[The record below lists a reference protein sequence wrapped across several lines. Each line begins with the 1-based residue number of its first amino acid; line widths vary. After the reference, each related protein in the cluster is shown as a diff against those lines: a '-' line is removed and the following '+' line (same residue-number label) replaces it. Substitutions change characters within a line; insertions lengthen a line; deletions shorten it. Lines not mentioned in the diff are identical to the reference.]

1 MFDSVGRCSYTG
13 QGTCIRVP
21 IDLQNGKKLLLV
33 VSADGALLY
42 RRAKIKVAMSQTE
55 VVATVL
61 NEGVQS
67 AHAQI
72 PYFLWAQ
79 GDDLESHL
87 KNAGYELLQR
97 YTTNEFVVQ
106 FPSEYPGEHER
117 MAKVNTHQV
126 HTYTRNAHTNSN
138 SYMCI
143 CARLSLLWVTA
154 NGCGLYLDLL

>member
-1 MFDSVGRCSYTG
+1 MHINRCHTG
-13 QGTCIRVP
+13 QGACVRVP
-21 IDLQNGKKLLLV
+21 IDLKDGSKLLLV

-55 VVATVL
+55 FVASVL

-87 KNAGYELLQR
+87 QNAGYELLQR
-97 YTTNEFVVQ
+97 YTTNEFVVR
-106 FPSEYPGEHER
+106 FPAEYPGERER
-117 MAKVNTHQV
+117 IAKVNGAYACTHTCKHTV
-126 HTYTRNAHTNSN
+126 HIHILTDTC
-138 SYMCI
+138 MCV
-143 CARLSLLWVTA
+143 S
-154 NGCGLYLDLL
+154 GCRPCG